1 MHERTVWAR
10 GARRGAARIVGKTT
24 SGLEPREYPV
34 APLQR
39 PQSEQLVC
47 VELRAEPSDEV
58 SNIAHSMYGWI
69 MIKTII
75 VRTSASSMREESAS
89 YTETL

>member
-1 MHERTVWAR
+1 MRCTSAQSGRAGR
-10 GARRGAARIVGKTT
+10 GEA
-24 SGLEPREYPV
+24 
-34 APLQR
+34 QR
-39 PQSEQLVC
+39 ALSAKLAGSSHASIQSPPCKRHNANSC

-89 YTETL
+89 CTETL